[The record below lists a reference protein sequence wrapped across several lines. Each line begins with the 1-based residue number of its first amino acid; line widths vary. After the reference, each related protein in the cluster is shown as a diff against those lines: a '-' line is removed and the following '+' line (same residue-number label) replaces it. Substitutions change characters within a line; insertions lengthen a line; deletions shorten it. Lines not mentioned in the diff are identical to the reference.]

1 MRAHLVAKPATI
13 EPGLRQSIGSNSHP
27 VVKNAVTEVEPS
39 LGALSDQGAEEV
51 LSWVRSRFGN
61 RATFA
66 CSFGAE
72 DMVILDMLSKLAQG
86 DGGDIR
92 VFTLDTG
99 RLFPE
104 TYELMQEAHDRYRVP
119 IQVVGPDTAELEEM
133 LSRHGPNLFYASV
146 DNRKACCNVRKVH
159 PLSRA
164 LRGAEAWVVGLR
176 RDQSA
181 ERSAVE
187 KIGRDKSQGGIW
199 KVCPLADWSWED
211 VLAYVK
217 ANDVPINRLHAQG
230 FPSIGCAPCT
240 RAVQPGED
248 PRSGRWWWET
258 GVKECGLHPAG
269 HAASSAR
276 SSPA

>member
-1 MRAHLVAKPATI
+1 MTVNEASVS
-13 EPGLRQSIGSNSHP
+13 ELRGFS
-27 VVKNAVTEVEPS
+27 
-39 LGALSDQGAEEV
+39 AEET
-51 LSWVRSRFGN
+51 LTWVRTHFGG

-72 DMVILDMLSKLAQG
+72 DMVLLDMLAKAAKG

-104 TYELMQEAHDRYRVP
+104 TYDLMQETHEKYRIP
-119 IQVVGPDTAELEEM
+119 IQVVGPDTAELEA
-133 LSRHGPNLFYASV
+133 LVSKNGPNLFYESV

-164 LRGAEAWVVGLR
+164 LKGSEAWIVGLR

-181 ERSAVE
+181 ERSTVE
-187 KIGRDKSQGGIW
+187 KITRDTSQGGIW

-217 ANDVPINRLHAQG
+217 ANEVPINRLHATG

-240 RAVQPGED
+240 RAVKPGED

-258 GVKECGLHPAG
+258 GAKECGLHPTTHGRAVAG
-269 HAASSAR
+269 V
-276 SSPA
+276 